1 MADSDEFTSGKG
13 NEGDRRLVR
22 DLHRMYRTGIEDAP
36 PLARIRRRL
45 AESNV
50 STLDSPSRTPQQ
62 HDMLSTRRDRSGNVN
77 GPHTSFSEEK
87 TWKQRTATIA
97 AALFVTLLVGSL
109 IVVLTRAHQ
118 NGTGGA
124 SNVSQG
130 FGVLSSIHMV
140 DTGIGWAVTD
150 KGHILRTIDGGVHWK
165 DVTPKY
171 PPTFPIP
178 IQQSVVTN
186 FLGSSFAWAAVSNA
200 DAAATLILRTS
211 DGGQTWQNT
220 IIPTSTVVQITFV
233 DFQHGWILSKRPVAT
248 YAETID
254 VFRSTDGGRT
264 WGKVASAFAS
274 SLDIPPP
281 GQLPF
286 SGMKTGLGFLNA
298 TTGWVTGS
306 YPVNGYILL
315 YATHDGG
322 SRWDP
327 QKLPL
332 SPKEASAH
340 LSLSPPMFFNATD
353 GLLPVS
359 FDTDSG
365 SSLDIYVTHDGGTT
379 WKGTT
384 PVVAL
389 AGVSAFIDVDHGWA
403 SDGNLLSMTGDGGQ
417 SWTKLSTSTNFK
429 NVSGLDFVSSTI
441 GWAIASTGTSS
452 SSLLK
457 TVDGGLTWTV
467 IS

>member
-1 MADSDEFTSGKG
+1 MADSDEYPTG
-13 NEGDRRLVR
+13 GDKRDQRLIQ
-22 DLHRMYRTGIEDAP
+22 DLHRMYHTDAEDTL
-36 PLARIRRRL
+36 PLARIRERL
-45 AESNV
+45 EGSNV
-50 STLDSPSRTPQQ
+50 STLDNLSRTSQQ
-62 HDMLSTRRDRSGNVN
+62 DDVLSTRRDRSRNVK
-77 GPHTSFSEEK
+77 GPHSSFSEGK

-124 SNVSQG
+124 SNVPQG
-130 FGVLSSIHMV
+130 VGVLSSIHMV

-171 PPTFPIP
+171 PSTLPIP
-178 IQQSVVTN
+178 IQQSVVAN
-186 FLGSSFAWAAVSNA
+186 FLDASSAWTAVSNA
-200 DAAATLILRTS
+200 DAAATLIFRTS

-220 IIPTSTVVQITFV
+220 IVPTATVVQINFV
-233 DFQHGWILSKRPVAT
+233 DFQHGWILSKHPVST

-254 VFRSTDGGRT
+254 VFRSADGGRT
-264 WGKVASAFAS
+264 WVKVASAFAS

-306 YPVNGYILL
+306 YPLNGYILL

-322 SRWDP
+322 STWNP

-332 SPKEASAH
+332 SPEEASAH
-340 LSLSPPMFFNATD
+340 ISISPPMFFNTTD

-359 FDTDSG
+359 FDTGGG
-365 SSLDIYVTHDGGTT
+365 SSLDVYVTHDGGTT

-384 PVVAL
+384 PVAAL
-389 AGVSAFIDVDHGWA
+389 ASVSAFIDVDHGWA
-403 SDGNLLSMTGDGGQ
+403 SDGNLLYKTVDGGQ
-417 SWTKLSTSTNFK
+417 SWTKLSASTNFK
-429 NVSGLDFVSSTI
+429 NVSGLDFVSSNI
-441 GWAIASTGTSS
+441 GWAIASTGSNS

-457 TVDGGLTWTV
+457 TMDGGLTWTV